1 MSKEYV
7 FIGNAQ
13 NKTRDFINQLIKEN
27 KDLQHQLEEK
37 QKIIDKAIEF
47 LKEFHNYKNSFKWCE
62 EDYIQT
68 IIAIE
73 KILERG
79 KNANTTN

>member
-37 QKIIDKAIEF
+37 QKIIDKLLRKYNEETCTIDFSMTIEDF
-47 LKEFHNYKNSFKWCE
+47 NQL
-62 EDYIQT
+62 
-68 IIAIE
+68 
-73 KILERG
+73 LEMLEIG
-79 KNANTTN
+79 KNE